1 MGKWV
6 IAADVLINLNNVK
19 TVSIQDNIL
28 EISYPDGTI
37 TEVAATEG
45 TTVLDM
51 YKKVIAL
58 TGVDADIGGELV
70 G

>member
-6 IAADVLINLNNVK
+6 IVADVLINLDNVK
-19 TVSIQDNIL
+19 TISIQDNVL

-37 TEVAATEG
+37 TEVAATED
-45 TTVLDM
+45 TTVPDM

-58 TGVDADIGGELV
+58 TGVDVDVGGELV